1 MPIDSAAVEDH
12 RVSCGRG
19 TGRIVNVVVAV
30 VLLVVTRKEIDMT
43 TRFRALASVPWL
55 VACFLLVPSL
65 ALAGPNA
72 GGTLILHAN
81 PSLVFTSDIQ
91 NYCGLS
97 ALDSC
102 SAAVT
107 SVEWDP
113 GKHVVFHAIAAF
125 PSGSSPR
132 LKGLS
137 FGIDYDPAKFVV
149 AARGT
154 CADFEISDGGWPAPG
169 TGTAQSWTTGTQTGV
184 LTEVYWFVGYAYS
197 EQQGEDSTSVALI
210 PHPRQHGVFVDD
222 AFPAEVDT
230 IAAFGRLGFGEIGH
244 LACPPSLPGDS
255 AGPNSPGGGDQQE
268 GGFPAE
274 EPGEIKAIRE

>member
-1 MPIDSAAVEDH
+1 
-12 RVSCGRG
+12 
-19 TGRIVNVVVAV
+19 
-30 VLLVVTRKEIDMT
+30 MT
-43 TRFRALASVPWL
+43 ARFRSLTRLPYVGLLLFVPALT
-55 VACFLLVPSL
+55 F
-65 ALAGPNA
+65 AGPNE

-91 NYCGLS
+91 DYCGLS

-113 GKHVVFHAIAAF
+113 GNHVVFQAIAAF

-137 FGIDYDPAKFVV
+137 FGIDYDPTKLVM

-184 LTEVYWFVGYAYS
+184 LTEVYWFCGYAYS
-197 EQQGEDSTSVALI
+197 EQGGEDSTSVSLI
-210 PHPRQHGVFVDD
+210 PHPLQHGVFVDD
-222 AFPAEVDT
+222 AFPAEVDA
-230 IAAFGRLGFGEIGH
+230 IAAYGTLGFGRAGSAPCSGE
-244 LACPPSLPGDS
+244 GDFG
-255 AGPNSPGGGDQQE
+255 AG
-268 GGFPAE
+268 
-274 EPGEIKAIRE
+274 